1 MLIICYGPLQSEVFV
16 EVDLSQERNEASSK
30 SNVCNI
36 PMKVRSILDSEGH
49 LQIKKRAQKVTCQK
63 VPPTLRRNE
72 RSKDYFDPRV
82 ISFSP
87 YHHGKPKF

>member
-1 MLIICYGPLQSEVFV
+1 MLIIFYGPLQSEISV
-16 EVDLSQERNEASSK
+16 EVDLLQERNEAGSK
-30 SNVCNI
+30 SNVYNI
-36 PMKVRSILDSEGH
+36 PMEVRSILDNEGH
-49 LQIKKRAQKVTCQK
+49 IEIKKRAQKVTCPK
-63 VPPTLRRNE
+63 VPPMLRRNE